1 MNREITEILSL
12 LTENTYKTAAQLA
25 DTVLAHEKT
34 VRTRIKELNRI
45 LESNGAS
52 IVSKQKYGYRLLVH
66 DLELYTSFCSSLGES
81 GYQMLPSNSEER
93 VNYMLEYLLNHSNY
107 VKLEYFV
114 EILYVSRNTITA
126 DIKKVEYIL
135 HFYHID
141 LARRPNYGV
150 KAVGSEFDKRICM
163 ANHFLKA
170 NLSFK
175 NDKKKHDEQQT
186 VSLILQSVLCKNS
199 LRISEIAFQALTMC
213 LYFGV
218 KRIQMGN
225 HIEADGI
232 GSKVDRV
239 NGRMDI
245 DVRIMEVAALAAV
258 EVETQFSIKLP
269 EEEVGYIAVLLA
281 GTVLSD
287 IDLPINKNLEIT
299 HFIDDLSMQMI
310 LRVREGFKLDFLDNF
325 DLRMCLNKHMVPFN
339 IRMLYGIP
347 LKNPILDNV
356 KKEYPYAYNLAAHAC
371 TVLNEHYGMNIPEEE
386 IGYFALLFQFA
397 LEKQEKKIQKKNI
410 LIVCSSGVGSS
421 QLFIHRY
428 RQMFGKYVDQIRE
441 CTVLEVAAYD
451 YSDID
456 YLFTTVPLDV
466 PVPVPVFVVSLFWD
480 REDFATVHK
489 LFEQDDTKVIQK
501 FFVPEHFYNNIQLQS
516 REEVIRFLCDAAN
529 QHFALPEDFYESVM
543 KREFLGQTDFGN
555 LAAIPHPFTIMT
567 DKSFVIVGILKEPI
581 RWGHNDV
588 QIVFLV
594 SISKAGD
601 KNIEDFYQL
610 ITNLLFST
618 EKINQ
623 LIDEPNFDHLV
634 KLLKDSAE

>member
-1 MNREITEILSL
+1 MNREIIEILSL
-12 LTENTYKTAAQLA
+12 LNETTYKTAAQLA
-25 DTVLAHEKT
+25 DSVLAHEKT
-34 VRTRIKELNRI
+34 VRTRLKELNKI
-45 LESNGAS
+45 LKSNGAS
-52 IVSKQKYGYRLLVH
+52 IVSKQKCGYRLLIH
-66 DLELYTSFCSSLGES
+66 DSKLYTSFYSAIGTSRN
-81 GYQMLPSNSEER
+81 QMLPSNSEER

-107 VKLEYFV
+107 VKLEDFV
-114 EILYVSRNTITA
+114 ENLYVSRNTITA
-126 DIKKVEYIL
+126 DIKKVEYIFS
-135 HFYHID
+135 FYHID
-141 LARRPNYGV
+141 LVRRPNYGV

-175 NDKKKHDEQQT
+175 NDKKKHEEQQA
-186 VSLILQSVLCKNS
+186 VSMILQSVLCKNS
-199 LRISEIAFQALTMC
+199 IRISEIAFQGLTMC

-225 HIEADGI
+225 HIKTDEI
-232 GSKVDRV
+232 GNKSVGVNGKVD
-239 NGRMDI
+239 I
-245 DVRIMEVAALAAV
+245 DKKIMEVAVLVAAEAEIQFPV
-258 EVETQFSIKLP
+258 SLSKDEVR
-269 EEEVGYIAVLLA
+269 YIAILLA
-281 GTVLSD
+281 GTALSD

-299 HFIDDLSMQMI
+299 HFIDDLSMRMI
-310 LRVREGFKLDFLDNF
+310 LRVREGFQLDFLENF
-325 DLRMCLNKHMVPFN
+325 DLRMSLNKHMVPFN

-347 LKNPILDNV
+347 LKNPILENV
-356 KKEYPYAYNLAAHAC
+356 KKEYPFAYNLAAHAC
-371 TVLNEHYGMNIPEEE
+371 TVLNEHYGVSVPEEE

-397 LEKQEKKIQKKNI
+397 LEKQERKIQKKNI
-410 LIVCSSGVGSS
+410 LIVCSSGRGSS

-466 PVPVPVFVVSLFWD
+466 PVPVPVFAVSLFGD

-489 LFEQDDTKVIQK
+489 LFEQDSTKVIKQ
-501 FFVPEHFYNNIQLQS
+501 FFVPEHFYNNIDLQS

-529 QHFALPEDFYESVM
+529 QHYVLPEDFYESVM

-567 DKSFVIVGILKEPI
+567 DNSFVIVGILKEPI
-581 RWGHNDV
+581 QWGHNEV

-610 ITNLLFST
+610 ITNLLFNT
-618 EKINQ
+618 KKINQ
-623 LIDEPNFDHLV
+623 LIEDPNFKNLV
-634 KLLKDSAE
+634 KLLNDSIE